1 MVTARLA
8 TLIKKKKK
16 WTNRHGQFQRIRW
29 KSSCLIVDDFATNE
43 QTNDKGEKNKVKK
56 SKISKLI
63 PKNEFVDDFSRYY
76 ITPEESSDQAS
87 WKTTRETKWNEE
99 ETTWSRA

>member
-1 MVTARLA
+1 MANF
-8 TLIKKKKK
+8 KEFDE
-16 WTNRHGQFQRIRW
+16 NRAAW
-29 KSSCLIVDDFATNE
+29 SSTISLPMNK
-43 QTNDKGEKNKVKK
+43 QTTKGKKNKVKK